1 MQITF
6 DINALS
12 LEDAEDLE
20 EYTGIPVMKLSAALE
35 AGAVPTKVLTAMVW
49 ILKRREDPSFTLAA
63 ARALRFNDLEV
74 ELPKAGAAVAAAP
87 GSPG

>member
-1 MQITF
+1 VQITF